1 MMKNIQLVIPMAG
14 KGQRFADAGYT
25 DLKPML
31 PIHGVPMISI
41 VLKNLYSRRL
51 SDVIL
56 VCQRE
61 TLEKSNLRE
70 SLNWLD
76 IPLTILCVD
85 SITEGP
91 ADTVRLARMAIR
103 DNQPLVIANSDQFI
117 NGDLT
122 EFYDQTA
129 DPKLGGVVLTMNDI
143 DSKWSYARVDGNNR
157 ILEIREKKVI
167 SNNATVGIYG
177 FSRADIAW
185 NCFNEMWA
193 AGDRTNNEFYVA
205 PSYNYMG
212 NSISKI
218 ISLGKMNHIMHGI
231 GIPEDF
237 ESFCANKV
245 SLDFVQKNFKK

>member
-1 MMKNIQLVIPMAG
+1 MKNIQLVIPMAG

-25 DLKPML
+25 NLKPML
-31 PIHGVPMISI
+31 PIHGVPMISV
-41 VLKNLYSRRL
+41 VLKNLYSHHL

-56 VCQRE
+56 ICQRE

-70 SLNWLD
+70 TLDWLD

-103 DNQPLVIANSDQFI
+103 DDQPLVIANSDQFI

-122 EFYDQTA
+122 EFYEQSSN
-129 DPKLGGVVLTMNDI
+129 PNFGGVVLTMTD
-143 DSKWSYARVDGNNR
+143 DDPKWSFARVDNDQN

-185 NCFNEMWA
+185 GAFSKMWE
-193 AGDRTNNEFYVA
+193 AGDRTNGEYYVA
-205 PSYNYMG
+205 PSYNYFG
-212 NSISKI
+212 NSTSRI
-218 ISLGKMNHIMHGI
+218 INLGPINQVMFGL
-231 GIPEDF
+231 GVPEDYMRF
-237 ESFCANKV
+237 LEISE
-245 SLDFVQKNFKK
+245 LKNNEIRIKSDC